1 MQLIDFIVNQWQ
13 YDDRIKNTNPN
24 IFYATARTKCYN
36 LSRVGMT
43 EVSSSSTS
51 QEEADTRMFLHV
63 QYALNHLQGNI
74 TINSLDTDVSIISL
88 MVSEKINAYIN
99 SKTGNKNKKRII
111 SVNKIK
117 ESLKDKYDA
126 VVSVGLECFT
136 RALVSLHAFTG
147 CDTVSA
153 FAGLGKSKA
162 FKIMAKN
169 VDYIK
174 LFEKLGK
181 GWHLEEEIMRY
192 IEGFVCHLYG
202 YSDMKDIN
210 TLSILSL
217 CQTSTLSVIIKTTLF
232 TSKLPIKNLERLYFR

>member
-1 MQLIDFIVNQWQ
+1 
-13 YDDRIKNTNPN
+13 
-24 IFYATARTKCYN
+24 
-36 LSRVGMT
+36 MT

-51 QEEADTRMFLHV
+51 QEEADTRMLLHV

-136 RALVSLHAFTG
+136 RALVSLHAFIG

-174 LFEKLGK
+174 LFKKLED
-181 GWHLEEEIMRY
+181 WHLEEEIM
-192 IEGFVCHLYG
+192 
-202 YSDMKDIN
+202 
-210 TLSILSL
+210 
-217 CQTSTLSVIIKTTLF
+217 
-232 TSKLPIKNLERLYFR
+232 